1 MERRYATDSDFE
13 ENIDILVETWGI
25 YKRLYQQ
32 EIEKTQGIIN
42 VDKINKLIVMSKI
55 YAKAQPEHEI
65 AIEGLFDSYVGVL
78 FTSGDSRAAST
89 LIDMKLKQILGRK
102 VDSHGI

>member
-1 MERRYATDSDFE
+1 MERRYATDSDFK

-65 AIEGLFDSYVGVL
+65 ALLHNYQRVLLSLFHALAVL
-78 FTSGDSRAAST
+78 
-89 LIDMKLKQILGRK
+89 
-102 VDSHGI
+102 